1 MATGTPFARVVS
13 RNAATS
19 CIQDFLSKST
29 ARNQHRVY
37 ADRPARGQTRGG
49 HTATQGSTRMDPLAC
64 RRLGLTQVEVT
75 QLGFGGA
82 GLGDLFEVIPE
93 AQAAATLEA
102 AWDAGIRYYD
112 TAPWYGLT
120 QSEHR
125 FGRALYRQ
133 PRRDFVLSTK
143 VGRTMHA
150 VHHAETYDRGF
161 WSGGLPFQVRFDY
174 SYDGVMRSFED
185 SLQRLGLPRIDLLL
199 IHDLDIQYHQTYKRV
214 EALLTELH
222 NGGARAL
229 AELRAA
235 GRIGGFGAGINELG
249 MIPRFLDLIDVDF
262 FLVALPYT
270 LLDQQVLD
278 SEFPR
283 CAEKGIGFV
292 IGAVFASG
300 ILATGAVQGARYA
313 YSPAKTAPGKGYP
326 WRRPANE
333 GTGLSVCGLT
343 ADGCDRDVPHRRI
356 SFGAMPMAFTGVAQ
370 LVLCVTRITSN

>member
-1 MATGTPFARVVS
+1 
-13 RNAATS
+13 
-19 CIQDFLSKST
+19 
-29 ARNQHRVY
+29 
-37 ADRPARGQTRGG
+37 
-49 HTATQGSTRMDPLAC
+49 MDPLAR

-82 GLGDLFEVIPE
+82 GIGDLFEVISE
-93 AQAAATLEA
+93 AQAAATLQA

-150 VHHAETYDRGF
+150 VHHAETYDRGI

-174 SYDGVMRSFED
+174 SYDGVMRAFED
-185 SLQRLGLPRIDLLL
+185 SLQRLGLSRIDLLL
-199 IHDLDIQYHQTYKRV
+199 IHDLDIQHHQTCKRV

-229 AELRAA
+229 AELKAA
-235 GRIGGFGAGINELG
+235 GQIGGFGAGINELG

-270 LLDQQVLD
+270 LLDQEVLN

-283 CAEKGIGFV
+283 CAEKGMGFV

-300 ILATGAVQGARYA
+300 ILATGAAQGARYA
-313 YSPAKTAPGKGYP
+313 YAPATPEMLAKVVRIEAVCSRHGVPIAAAALQFPLGHPSVASVIPG
-326 WRRPANE
+326 
-333 GTGLSVCGLT
+333 GLSPEHVRRNVAAFRHTIPSALWAELKHEGLLR
-343 ADGCDRDVPHRRI
+343 ADAPT
-356 SFGAMPMAFTGVAQ
+356 P
-370 LVLCVTRITSN
+370 